1 MEREKKREA
10 ARSYTTWTWN
20 KMGGCVEEE
29 RHRRHTGKL
38 VSNRYHL
45 PLRPP
50 FAGREKRGRKCFCFA
65 FVSVCVCFFL
75 SLNLARGSV

>member
-1 MEREKKREA
+1 MGREREKKEKQHQVIQHGYGMR
-10 ARSYTTWTWN
+10 W
-20 KMGGCVEEE
+20 GGCVEEE

-65 FVSVCVCFFL
+65 FVSVCVCVFFL
-75 SLNLARGSV
+75 SKSCAR